1 MIWQVKFDDR
11 ASKELRK
18 LDQQSQKR
26 ILIWI
31 RENLATSESPRRK
44 GKSLK
49 GSMKGL
55 WRYRIGDYRIISQI
69 KDDEVLILIVRV
81 GHRKDIYGDK

>member
-1 MIWQVKFDDR
+1 MTWEVKFDNR
-11 ASKELRK
+11 ARKELRK

-26 ILIWI
+26 ILTWI
-31 RENLATSESPRRK
+31 RENLATSESPRRF

-49 GSMKGL
+49 GTMKGL

-69 KDDEVLILIVRV
+69 KDDEVLILVVRI
-81 GHRKDIYGDK
+81 GHQKDIYDDN